1 MVEMKLVEGMNYR
14 QWQKRN
20 TEHFNSLTNN
30 QQKEAR
36 KQGYSNVGW
45 DQVQNSWAIIYKP
58 AINVPSLFEH
68 KLRKGDIVGA
78 IELSIF
84 EADKAKHLAHQ
95 TIESLNKNQQYFDEL
110 VEKTLAKYPLL

>member
-1 MVEMKLVEGMNYR
+1 MKLVNSMNYR

-20 TEHFNSLTNN
+20 TEYFNSLTKL

-36 KQGYSNVGW
+36 NLGYCNVGW
-45 DQVQNSWAIIYKP
+45 NKVQFSWQIIYRFTNTP
-58 AINVPSLFEH
+58 PSLFEH

-95 TIESLNKNQQYFDEL
+95 TIDSLNKNQQYFDEL
-110 VEKTLAKYPLL
+110 AEKTLAKYPLL